1 MRICLVSREFPPFYG
16 GGIGTYALQAARAL
30 TMAGHHVVVLTVTND
45 GERTSETMPV
55 LPSQEDG
62 ARFTVERVPLVMGDD
77 WSRPAPSIAGEVI
90 DAAFAQL
97 GPTAA
102 FSIEVAR
109 ALPAIVERHGIEI
122 VEGPECGAPLWW
134 TLHER
139 RCGIA
144 WRRGEAPMFV
154 VHLHSPNAWIDGLN
168 RHVARK
174 RAAIELREMERE
186 SAQMADLVISPSH
199 DLAAWCAQ
207 AWNLRGPAAGVG
219 GEPRTGRV
227 RVVPYPLG
235 TIDAQ
240 LDAGV
245 PGAKAPERQW
255 SDARS
260 LRVLFAGRLEPRKGV
275 DLLMAACVAATR
287 AGATVTLD
295 IAGDD
300 TWDGRRGTFFA
311 RRTLQT
317 LVPPELRDRFTLHGK
332 LTQERLAM
340 LRARADLF
348 AAPGAFD
355 NFPYTVI
362 EAMAAG
368 MPIVAPRYGGASEL
382 VRDGVD
388 GVLFEPHDTR
398 TLADALVRVASM
410 DAASR
415 AAMGRCGAERAR
427 SFCANE
433 RAIAER
439 ERVFGQVRRDASV
452 PSPSREESPLE
463 VVVLGAA
470 TQRERESLS
479 AALRAGDGP
488 TPIGFAIGWASF
500 AEGGRAV
507 VARGALTPETLA
519 LAGPCV
525 GPIALRR
532 DVFERLVG
540 DDWSGDEAKA
550 PEAEED
556 RRALM
561 CRLMEAGVAGIALP
575 LVIGAAC
582 TSDSNS
588 GDGASLAEAALA
600 CGSSGEHS
608 VPGAAIRL
616 CAAIA
621 AWRDVPLPWSVV
633 PVDSAVGS

>member
-16 GGIGTYALQAARAL
+16 GGIGTYVLQAARAL

-55 LPSQEDG
+55 SLGQDQG
-62 ARFTVERVPLVMGDD
+62 AEFVVERVPLVIGDD
-77 WSRPAPSIAGEVI
+77 WSRPAPSIAGEVT
-90 DAAFAQL
+90 DAAFSQL
-97 GPTAA
+97 GPTSA

-144 WRRGEAPMFV
+144 WQRGDAPRFV
-154 VHLHSPNAWIDGLN
+154 VHLHSPNAWIDWLN

-199 DLAAWCAQ
+199 DLAAWCAL
-207 AWNLRGPAAGVG
+207 AWGLHEPAAEGAG
-219 GEPRTGRV
+219 NPRTGRV

-235 TIDAQ
+235 TIDARA
-240 LDAGV
+240 DASV
-245 PGAKAPERQW
+245 PGATAPERQW
-255 SDARS
+255 SDIGAI
-260 LRVLFAGRLEPRKGV
+260 RVLFAGRLEPRKGV

-317 LVPPELRDRFTLHGK
+317 LVPPELRERFTLHGK
-332 LTQERLAM
+332 LTQERLAA
-340 LRARADLF
+340 LRERADLF

-368 MPIVAPRYGGASEL
+368 LPIVAPRYGGAAEL

-398 TLADALVRVASM
+398 TLSDALVRVSGM
-410 DAASR
+410 SAASR
-415 AAMGRCGAERAR
+415 AEMGRRGAARVR

-433 RAIAER
+433 RAVGER
-439 ERVFGQVRRDASV
+439 ERVFGRLRLGAGL
-452 PSPSREESPLE
+452 PSPLSERAPIEI
-463 VVVLGAA
+463 VVLGEASR
-470 TQRERESLS
+470 QERASLC

-488 TPIGFAIGWASF
+488 ARIGFAIGWTRVGKVNPIVA
-500 AEGGRAV
+500 
-507 VARGALTPETLA
+507 ARGALTPETLA
-519 LAGPCV
+519 HAGPCL

-532 DVFERLVG
+532 DVLERL
-540 DDWSGDEAKA
+540 D
-550 PEAEED
+550 ED
-556 RRALM
+556 RWAGEESTGSADEGERRELLF
-561 CRLMEAGVAGIALP
+561 RLIEAGVGGVALP
-575 LVIGAAC
+575 LVMGGVC
-582 TSDSNS
+582 DSEPVA
-588 GDGASLAEAALA
+588 DDQARLAEGALSL
-600 CGSSGEHS
+600 GSCVEASA
-608 VPGAAIRL
+608 PGAVIRL
-616 CAAIA
+616 AAAIA

-633 PVDSAVGS
+633 PVDASAGS